1 LKTAFAVA
9 SLCLALMPRPASA
22 EATMDDIGASVAKI
36 VGRVSSNWTWETTAP
51 IVLPLTRNPANF
63 EDALGKGRALG
74 ELETCT
80 GRLDPLDKIPN
91 AVKYSG
97 QCRFK
102 HGQARVY
109 LGFGVGKDGEPVLI
123 ALGVF
128 PNEGTPDDYAE
139 VAPDPAAGP
148 VNAGG
153 TVNWREESADAA
165 AKTATGPAAAPAKA
179 TEATASPE
187 DAAKPATKP

>member
-1 LKTAFAVA
+1 LKTAFAAV
-9 SLCLALMPRPASA
+9 SLCLALLPRPASA
-22 EATMDDIGASVAKI
+22 DATMDDIGASVAKI
-36 VGRVSSNWTWETTAP
+36 VGRVSSDWTWETTAP
-51 IVLPLTRNPANF
+51 IVHPLTRNPANF

-109 LGFGVGKDGEPVLI
+109 LGFGVGKDGAPLLI

-128 PNEGTPDDYAE
+128 PNEGTPDDYAK

-148 VNAGG
+148 VNARG
-153 TVNWREESADAA
+153 TVDWRDGSADAA
-165 AKTATGPAAAPAKA
+165 AKTASDPAAAPVKA
-179 TEATASPE
+179 TEGTASPE
-187 DAAKPATKP
+187 DAAKPATTP